1 MKKIFVYLT
10 WIFIFFSA
18 LTIAVLMIAEEK
30 SFTNS
35 VFITLMLFTA
45 GEPLNLN
52 LNKIE
57 LITGTLMVIQAAMGL
72 MCVTVGFS
80 VIVNYLV
87 SEKISRLMARE
98 KIKMKDHIIICGLGN
113 VGYQIA
119 KELSRLE
126 QDFVIIDRGDDKDLV
141 EVAKK
146 RKCKVLI
153 ENLKNSDSLHAAQI
167 EHAKSMIICTGN
179 DLLNMEVALMARE
192 IREDIIIVMRM
203 FDQDLAKK
211 VKNAFGLK
219 IAFSAS
225 GLSAS
230 VFAAAS
236 IDQAVFQSVRVDKE
250 LFVSAKLRIENQCDI
265 IGMTLDELM
274 AKDLVVLKLISGK
287 ERLKF
292 PRGDRQIQLGDIVYV
307 TCSLPVLKEIKKLV
321 DNCEVK

>member
-1 MKKIFVYLT
+1 
-10 WIFIFFSA
+10 
-18 LTIAVLMIAEEK
+18 
-30 SFTNS
+30 
-35 VFITLMLFTA
+35 
-45 GEPLNLN
+45 
-52 LNKIE
+52 
-57 LITGTLMVIQAAMGL
+57 
-72 MCVTVGFS
+72 
-80 VIVNYLV
+80 
-87 SEKISRLMARE
+87 
-98 KIKMKDHIIICGLGN
+98 LGN

-119 KELSRLE
+119 KELRRLD

-141 EVAKK
+141 EIAKK
-146 RKCKVLI
+146 RGCKVLV
-153 ENLKNSDSLHAAQI
+153 ENLKNSDSLDAAQI
-167 EHAKSMIICTGN
+167 AHAKSLIICTGN

-192 IREDIIIVMRM
+192 KREDLIIVMRM

-236 IDQAVFQSVRVDKE
+236 IDNTVFQTVRVDKE
-250 LFVSAKLRIENQCDI
+250 LFVSAKIHIENECKI

-292 PRGDRQIQLGDIVYV
+292 PRGDRQVQLNDCMYI
-307 TCSLPVLKEIKKLV
+307 TCSLDVLKEIKKLLN
-321 DNCEVK
+321 DNRVVTS